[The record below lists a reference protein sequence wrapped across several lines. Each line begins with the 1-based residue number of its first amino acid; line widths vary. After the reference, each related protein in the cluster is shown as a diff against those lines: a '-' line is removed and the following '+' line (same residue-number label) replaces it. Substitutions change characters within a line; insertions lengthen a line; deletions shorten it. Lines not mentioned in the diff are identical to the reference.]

1 MNSQTTKGCT
11 NPALMEMYAKL
22 DSFVDSFKVDPNDKR
37 RKGNLIQILHQ
48 AQHIFGY
55 LPEEVQRHVAK
66 KLHLHHSEVSGVISF
81 YNFFTTVP
89 KGKYRVNVCMGT
101 ACFVKGAD
109 KILEEFEK
117 ELNIKAGQVTKDME
131 FSIDLVR
138 CIGACGLAPVITIG
152 EKVYGRITK
161 DDVKNI
167 LSDYKK

>member
-1 MNSQTTKGCT
+1 MNNQTTKGCD
-11 NPALMEMYAKL
+11 NIALKEMYAKL
-22 DSFVDSFKVDPNDKR
+22 DSFVDSFKIDPKDKR
-37 RKGNLIQILHQ
+37 RKGNLIQILHH

-55 LPEEVQRHVAK
+55 LPEEVQKHVAK
-66 KLHLHHSEVSGVISF
+66 RLNLHHSEVSGVISF

-89 KGKYRVNVCMGT
+89 KGKHRVNVCMGT

-161 DDVKNI
+161 DDVKKI
-167 LSDYKK
+167 LAEYK